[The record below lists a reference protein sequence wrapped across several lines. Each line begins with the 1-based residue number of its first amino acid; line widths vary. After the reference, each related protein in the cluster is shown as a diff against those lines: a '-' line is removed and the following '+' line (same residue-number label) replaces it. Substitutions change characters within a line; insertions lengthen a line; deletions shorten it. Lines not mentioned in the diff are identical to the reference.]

1 MSVLHQYRAKPVNA
15 EGSTWVTAPSVIS
28 VTPVTPSKA
37 YAVTQPVSF
46 SHLEHIWALF
56 KTVCHGLIVT
66 IRFRMGF
73 RNAFAV
79 FRVDI

>member
-46 SHLEHIWALF
+46 SHLEHI
-56 KTVCHGLIVT
+56 
-66 IRFRMGF
+66 
-73 RNAFAV
+73 
-79 FRVDI
+79 